1 MCECEYIAGVSV
13 RINSVFMYDFSVYEC
28 LYMCMSY
35 HRRANALSHAYICKR
50 SRSLATNSYI
60 LKHHRAGI
68 GLEVKVRVSVSARVR
83 VCVNVRVRGY
93 G

>member
-28 LYMCMSY
+28 LYMYMSY
-35 HRRANALSHAYICKR
+35 HRRANALIHAYICKR

-60 LKHHRAGI
+60 LKPQRAGI
-68 GLEVKVRVSVSARVR
+68 GLEVKVRVRVRVR